1 MMGCEKFGI
10 FLAVLHFF
18 NETYAVI
25 SLQYKSG
32 SKLPGKQLDIAEIR
46 LLERDIVMTQLS
58 YDWPWKT
65 SSPRLG
71 FVGLGNMGAALAMRL
86 VGQSLSVFDSD
97 PAKCDAFAGD
107 GVEVAGSL
115 AEIANHSDIIFACL
129 PTSAITEN
137 VLFGPDGLSPHL
149 SSRHIIVDMT
159 SGDPAKSRDH
169 ARRLAD
175 ANICFADAPVS
186 GGPRGARDGVIAIMV
201 GGSDP
206 LYKILHPVLS
216 VISCNIFHAGDVGAG
231 HALKAGNNL
240 LNLICRLATFEVVS
254 LLVNAGVAPDKAVD
268 ILQKSSG
275 RNYATEITLPDN
287 ILSGKMHQGFSM
299 ALMQKDAGLAL
310 ALAATLKQAMPLGDT
325 ALNALQTAID
335 AHGIDADMSFVALS
349 YEDATGARIR
359 P

>member
-1 MMGCEKFGI
+1 M
-10 FLAVLHFF
+10 
-18 NETYAVI
+18 
-25 SLQYKSG
+25 Q
-32 SKLPGKQLDIAEIR
+32 
-46 LLERDIVMTQLS
+46 QLS
-58 YDWPWKT
+58 YDWPWTK

-71 FVGLGNMGAALAMRL
+71 FIGLGNMGAALAMRL
-86 VGQSLSVFDSD
+86 VGQPLSVFDND
-97 PAKCDAFAGD
+97 PAKCDVFASK
-107 GVEVAGSL
+107 GVDVAGSL
-115 AEIANHSDIIFACL
+115 AELATNSDIIFTCL
-129 PTSAITEN
+129 PTSAITET
-137 VLFGPDGLSPHL
+137 VLFGPDGLSSHL
-149 SSRHIIVDMT
+149 SSHHIIVDMT
-159 SGDPAKSRDH
+159 SGDPAQSRDQ
-169 ARRLAD
+169 AGRLAD
-175 ANICFADAPVS
+175 ADICFADAPVS

-201 GGSDP
+201 GGAVP
-206 LYKILHPVLS
+206 LYNVLHPVLS

-240 LNLICRLATFEVVS
+240 LNLICRMATFEVVS

-310 ALAATLKQAMPLGDT
+310 AMAANLKQAMPLGDT

-335 AHGIDADMSFVALS
+335 AHGIDADMSLVALS

>member
-1 MMGCEKFGI
+1 
-10 FLAVLHFF
+10 
-18 NETYAVI
+18 
-25 SLQYKSG
+25 
-32 SKLPGKQLDIAEIR
+32 
-46 LLERDIVMTQLS
+46 
-58 YDWPWKT
+58 
-65 SSPRLG
+65 
-71 FVGLGNMGAALAMRL
+71 MRL
-86 VGQSLSVFDSD
+86 VGQPLSVFDTD
-97 PAKCDAFAGD
+97 PAKGDVFAGE
-107 GVEVAGSL
+107 GVNVAGSL
-115 AEIANHSDIIFACL
+115 AELATNSDIIFTCL
-129 PTSAITEN
+129 PTSAVTET
-137 VLFGPDGLSPHL
+137 VLFGPDGLSSHL
-149 SSRHIIVDMT
+149 SSHHIIVDMT
-159 SGDPAKSRDH
+159 SGDPAQSRDQ

-175 ANICFADAPVS
+175 VDICFADAPVS

-206 LYKILHPVLS
+206 LYNILHPVLS

-240 LNLICRLATFEVVS
+240 LNLICRMATFEVVS

-310 ALAATLKQAMPLGDT
+310 AMAANLEQAMPLGDT

-335 AHGIDADMSFVALS
+335 AHGIDADMSLVALS

>member
-1 MMGCEKFGI
+1 MK
-10 FLAVLHFF
+10 
-18 NETYAVI
+18 
-25 SLQYKSG
+25 
-32 SKLPGKQLDIAEIR
+32 
-46 LLERDIVMTQLS
+46 QLS
-58 YDWPWKT
+58 YDWPWKK
-65 SSPRLG
+65 SLPRLG

-86 VGQSLSVFDSD
+86 VGQPLSVFDND
-97 PAKCDAFAGD
+97 PAKCDVFASK
-107 GVEVAGSL
+107 GVDVAGSL
-115 AEIANHSDIIFACL
+115 AELATNSDIIFTCL
-129 PTSAITEN
+129 PTSAITET
-137 VLFGPDGLSPHL
+137 VLFGPDGLSSHL
-149 SSRHIIVDMT
+149 SSHHIIVDMT
-159 SGDPAKSRDH
+159 SGDPAQSRDQ
-169 ARRLAD
+169 AGRLAD
-175 ANICFADAPVS
+175 ADICFADAPVS

-201 GGSDP
+201 GGADP
-206 LYKILHPVLS
+206 LYNVLHPVLS

-240 LNLICRLATFEVVS
+240 LNLICRMATFEVVS
-254 LLVNAGVAPDKAVD
+254 LLVNAGVEPDKAVD

-310 ALAATLKQAMPLGDT
+310 AMAANLKQAMPLGDT

-335 AHGIDADMSFVALS
+335 AHGIDADMSLVALS

>member
-1 MMGCEKFGI
+1 MK
-10 FLAVLHFF
+10 
-18 NETYAVI
+18 
-25 SLQYKSG
+25 
-32 SKLPGKQLDIAEIR
+32 
-46 LLERDIVMTQLS
+46 QLS
-58 YDWPWKT
+58 YDWPWKK

-86 VGQSLSVFDSD
+86 VGQPLSVFDTD
-97 PAKCDAFAGD
+97 PAKGNVFAGE
-107 GVEVAGSL
+107 GVNVAGSL
-115 AEIANHSDIIFACL
+115 AELATNSDIIFTCL
-129 PTSAITEN
+129 PTSAVTET
-137 VLFGPDGLSPHL
+137 VLFGPDGLSSHL
-149 SSRHIIVDMT
+149 SSHHIIVDMT
-159 SGDPAKSRDH
+159 SGDPAQSRDQ

-175 ANICFADAPVS
+175 VDICFSDAPVS

-206 LYKILHPVLS
+206 LYNILHPVLS

-240 LNLICRLATFEVVS
+240 LNLICRMATFEVVS

-310 ALAATLKQAMPLGDT
+310 AMAANLEQAMPLGDT

-335 AHGIDADMSFVALS
+335 AHGIDADMSLVALS

>member
-1 MMGCEKFGI
+1 LDEVIKRDMGM
-10 FLAVLHFF
+10 
-18 NETYAVI
+18 
-25 SLQYKSG
+25 Q
-32 SKLPGKQLDIAEIR
+32 
-46 LLERDIVMTQLS
+46 QLS
-58 YDWPWKT
+58 YDWPWTK

-71 FVGLGNMGAALAMRL
+71 FIGLGNMGAALAMRL
-86 VGQSLSVFDSD
+86 VGQPLSVFDND
-97 PAKCDAFAGD
+97 PAKCDVFANK
-107 GVEVAGSL
+107 GVDVAGSL
-115 AEIANHSDIIFACL
+115 AELAKNSDIIFTCL
-129 PTSAITEN
+129 PTSAITET
-137 VLFGPDGLSPHL
+137 VLFGPDGLSSHL
-149 SSRHIIVDMT
+149 SSHHIIVDMT
-159 SGDPAKSRDH
+159 SGDPAQSRDQ
-169 ARRLAD
+169 AGRLAD
-175 ANICFADAPVS
+175 ADICFADAPVS

-201 GGSDP
+201 GGADP
-206 LYKILHPVLS
+206 LYNVLHPVLS

-240 LNLICRLATFEVVS
+240 LNLICRMATFEVVS

-310 ALAATLKQAMPLGDT
+310 AMAANLKQAMPLGDT

-335 AHGIDADMSFVALS
+335 AHGIDADMSLVALS

>member
-1 MMGCEKFGI
+1 MK
-10 FLAVLHFF
+10 
-18 NETYAVI
+18 
-25 SLQYKSG
+25 
-32 SKLPGKQLDIAEIR
+32 
-46 LLERDIVMTQLS
+46 QLS
-58 YDWPWKT
+58 YDWPWKK

-86 VGQSLSVFDSD
+86 VGQPLSVFDTD
-97 PAKCDAFAGD
+97 PAKGDVFAGE
-107 GVEVAGSL
+107 GVNVAGSL
-115 AEIANHSDIIFACL
+115 AELATNSDIIFTCL
-129 PTSAITEN
+129 PTSAVTET
-137 VLFGPDGLSPHL
+137 VLFGPDGLSSHL
-149 SSRHIIVDMT
+149 SSHHIIVDMT
-159 SGDPAKSRDH
+159 SGDPAQSRDQ

-175 ANICFADAPVS
+175 VDICFADAPVS

-206 LYKILHPVLS
+206 LYNILHPVLS

-231 HALKAGNNL
+231 HALKTGNNL
-240 LNLICRLATFEVVS
+240 LNLICRMATFEVVS

-310 ALAATLKQAMPLGDT
+310 AMAANLEQAMPLGDT

-335 AHGIDADMSFVALS
+335 AHGIDADMSLVALS

>member
-1 MMGCEKFGI
+1 MK
-10 FLAVLHFF
+10 
-18 NETYAVI
+18 
-25 SLQYKSG
+25 
-32 SKLPGKQLDIAEIR
+32 
-46 LLERDIVMTQLS
+46 QLS
-58 YDWPWKT
+58 YDWPWKK

-86 VGQSLSVFDSD
+86 VGQPLSVFDTD
-97 PAKCDAFAGD
+97 PAKGNIFAGE
-107 GVEVAGSL
+107 GVNVAGSL
-115 AEIANHSDIIFACL
+115 AELATNSDIIFTCL
-129 PTSAITEN
+129 PTSAVTET
-137 VLFGPDGLSPHL
+137 VLFGPDGLSSHL
-149 SSRHIIVDMT
+149 SSHHIIVDMT
-159 SGDPAKSRDH
+159 SGDPAQSRDQ

-175 ANICFADAPVS
+175 VDICFADAPVS

-206 LYKILHPVLS
+206 LYNILHPVLS

-240 LNLICRLATFEVVS
+240 LNLICRMATFEVVS

-310 ALAATLKQAMPLGDT
+310 AMAANLEQAMPLGDT

-335 AHGIDADMSFVALS
+335 AHGIDADMSLVALS

>member
-1 MMGCEKFGI
+1 M
-10 FLAVLHFF
+10 
-18 NETYAVI
+18 
-25 SLQYKSG
+25 Q
-32 SKLPGKQLDIAEIR
+32 
-46 LLERDIVMTQLS
+46 QLS
-58 YDWPWKT
+58 YDWPWTK

-71 FVGLGNMGAALAMRL
+71 FIGLGNMGAALAMRL
-86 VGQSLSVFDSD
+86 VGQPLSVFDND
-97 PAKCDAFAGD
+97 PAKCDVFASK
-107 GVEVAGSL
+107 GVDVAGSL
-115 AEIANHSDIIFACL
+115 AELATNSDIIFTCL
-129 PTSAITEN
+129 PTSAITET
-137 VLFGPDGLSPHL
+137 VLFGPDGLSSHL
-149 SSRHIIVDMT
+149 SSHHIIVDMT
-159 SGDPAKSRDH
+159 SGDPAQSRDQ

-175 ANICFADAPVS
+175 ADICFADAPVS

-201 GGSDP
+201 GGADP
-206 LYKILHPVLS
+206 LYNVLHPVLS

-240 LNLICRLATFEVVS
+240 LNLICRMATFEVVS

-299 ALMQKDAGLAL
+299 DLMQKDAGLAL
-310 ALAATLKQAMPLGDT
+310 AMAANLKQAMPLGDT

-335 AHGIDADMSFVALS
+335 AHGIDADMSLVALS

>member
-1 MMGCEKFGI
+1 M
-10 FLAVLHFF
+10 
-18 NETYAVI
+18 
-25 SLQYKSG
+25 SG
-32 SKLPGKQLDIAEIR
+32 LKLLILDWNIAKAQ
-46 LLERDIVMTQLS
+46 LLERDIAMSKLS

-71 FVGLGNMGAALAMRL
+71 FVGLGNMGAALATRL
-86 VGQSLSVFDSD
+86 AGQSLSVFDND
-97 PAKCDAFAGD
+97 PTKCDAFAVD

-115 AEIANHSDIIFACL
+115 AELANHSDIIFTCL
-129 PTSAITEN
+129 PTSAVTEN

-159 SGDPAKSRDH
+159 SGDPAQSRDQ
-169 ARRLAD
+169 ARRLAESD
-175 ANICFADAPVS
+175 ICFADAPVS

-240 LNLICRLATFEVVS
+240 LNLICRMATFEVVS

-310 ALAATLKQAMPLGDT
+310 AMAATLQQAMPLGDT